1 MTKFKRIILCAVTVL
16 MTFTAMARGN
26 AKLPNLFNQVDQVAM
41 NEWVDSV
48 FNSLSADA
56 RIGQLIVA
64 AVTPSGNEATRDLV
78 RRLVTQNLVGGL
90 IYENSSMADQAD
102 VTNLAQSLA
111 TVPLMITIDGEWG
124 LGMRLKEVPN
134 FPRNLI
140 LGAIDD
146 DILLYNYGREV
157 ARQCRRMGIQ
167 VNFAPVL
174 DVNDNPLNP
183 VIGNRSFGE
192 SPELVARHAIAFGR
206 GLEDGGVMAVG
217 KHFPGH
223 GSSSEDSHKTLP
235 VINKTMQE
243 INTCELVPFRRFI
256 EAGLSGI
263 LTAHLLVP
271 AIDGGTAPTSL
282 SAGCVNDVLRDQL
295 NFDGLIFTDALNMK
309 GATQLLKGS
318 ACVNALLAGNDVLL
332 MPENIS
338 DEIAAV
344 KAAVSNGELSQNVI
358 DERCK
363 KILRYKY
370 ALGLTSRQHVNTS
383 NLANDVNSQ
392 QAEVL
397 RRQLTAGSI
406 TVIKNND
413 NILPIHN
420 LQSRHIAVATIGN
433 EKGTAS
439 KFTRRCAD
447 YAEVKRFDLAKAGS
461 AANLAE
467 QLHDGHFN
475 TIIVEVGE
483 DNAENRTA
491 LETVAKKCKNIV
503 AVLTCKPYD
512 IKNYGKVITNKHV
525 KAVVLTYENSTLAED
540 YAAQT
545 IFGGNAAGGNLPISL
560 AFEGKKTR
568 YEAGDGIHY
577 DVTRLGYSI
586 PAEVGLDNRLSAQI
600 DSVCRLGVQQ
610 HAFPGCQ
617 VIVARHGK
625 VVYKGSFGAINYGDP
640 VKVDDNTLYGL
651 ASVSKATGTISGVM
665 KAFDDGKFR
674 LDDKA
679 SQYIPGLRDGDKEDI
694 TFRDLLYHETGMP
707 ASLNM
712 WYMMMDPNSYSGDL
726 IAGAEDANHTVK
738 IMNGAWG
745 HKDAKMRTDIL
756 SKVKTDKFNIAI
768 ADGLWGGRVTYD
780 SIMNRMYHA
789 KLGKKKYLYSC
800 CNFSLL
806 ADAVQRMTHSPLNYY
821 VNNYI
826 FAPLGAYHTM
836 YRPLSKFSRDEIAY
850 TEVDT
855 YLRRQHIHGYVHD
868 ELAAFSGGVQGNAGL
883 FSNAND
889 LAKLFQMW
897 LNGGTYGGVRLL
909 KASTVETFMTQ
920 KSPNSHRGLGFD
932 KPVVGDPDASN
943 TCAEATP
950 ETFGHTGFTGTC
962 FWVDPKNDMFY
973 IFLSNRV
980 CPTRNNPNFGRISA
994 RSHIQS
1000 LIYKAIRDE

>member
-1 MTKFKRIILCAVTVL
+1 MRGFRRFALVIVAAVLTL
-16 MTFTAMARGN
+16 SAAGRSTS
-26 AKLPNLFNQVDQVAM
+26 KLPNLFNQVDQVAM
-41 NEWVDSV
+41 NQWVDSV
-48 FNSLSADA
+48 FNSLSAEG

-64 AVTPSGNEATRDLV
+64 TVTPRSNDATREAV
-78 RRLVTQNLVGGL
+78 RRYVSQNLVGGL
-90 IYENSSMADQAD
+90 IYEGSTIAEQAE

-111 TVPLMITIDGEWG
+111 SVPLMITIDGEWG

-134 FPRNLI
+134 FQRNLI
-140 LGAIDD
+140 LGALDD
-146 DILLYNYGREV
+146 DMLLYEYGREV

-183 VIGNRSFGE
+183 VIGDRSFGE
-192 SPELVARHAIAFGR
+192 SPELVARHAIAFAR

-271 AIDGGTAPTSL
+271 AIDNGKAPTSL
-282 SAGCVNDVLRDQL
+282 SAGCVNDVLRNQL

-309 GATQLLKGS
+309 GATQMLNGS
-318 ACVNALLAGNDVLL
+318 PCVNALLAGNDVLL
-332 MPENIS
+332 MPENVAS
-338 DEIAAV
+338 EIAAI
-344 KAAVSNGELSQNVI
+344 KAAVNDGTISQSVI

-370 ALGLTSRQHVNTS
+370 ALGLSQQQHVNTG
-383 NLANDVNSQ
+383 NLLRDVNSSW
-392 QAEVL
+392 ASVL
-397 RRQLTAGSI
+397 QRQLIAGSI

-413 NILPIHN
+413 DILPIHN

-439 KFTRRCAD
+439 MFTRRCAD
-447 YAEVKRFDLAKAGS
+447 YAQVKRFDLAVAGGS
-461 AANLAE
+461 DALAE
-467 QLHDGHFN
+467 QLQDGHFN
-475 TIIVEVGE
+475 TIIVEVGDDSE
-483 DNAENRTA
+483 ANRAALNA
-491 LETVAKKCKNIV
+491 VVKKCKNV
-503 AVLTCKPYD
+503 VVVLTCKPYD
-512 IKNYGKVITNKHV
+512 IRNYGTAITHKHV
-525 KAVVLTYENSTLAED
+525 KAAVLTYENSTLAED

-545 IFGGNAAGGNLPISL
+545 IFGGNAAGGILPISL
-560 AFEGKKTR
+560 AFDGKKTR

-577 DVTRLGYSI
+577 NANRLGYTI
-586 PAEVGLDNRLSAQI
+586 PAEVGLDSRLTAQI

-625 VVYKGSFGAINYGDP
+625 VVYKGSFGAIDYNNP
-640 VKVDDNTLYGL
+640 VKVDDNTLFGL

-679 SQYIPGLRDGDKEDI
+679 SEYIPGLRDSDKEDI

-712 WYMMMDPNSYSGDL
+712 WYMMMDDKSYTGDL
-726 IAGAEDANHTVK
+726 IAGAEDATHTIK

-756 SKVKTDKFNIAI
+756 SPVKTDKFNIAI

-789 KLGKKKYLYSC
+789 KLGKKRYLYSC

-836 YRPLSKFSRDEIAY
+836 YRPLSKFTRDEIAY
-850 TEVDT
+850 TEKDT

-889 LAKLFQMW
+889 LAKLLQMW

-909 KASTVETFMTQ
+909 KASTVETFTTQ

-1000 LIYKAIRDE
+1000 LIFKAIRD

>member
-1 MTKFKRIILCAVTVL
+1 MTKFKRILMLLVAVSLC
-16 MTFTAMARGN
+16 MSAMGRSATR
-26 AKLPNLFNQVDQVAM
+26 LPNLFNQVDQVAM
-41 NEWVDSV
+41 NQWVDSV
-48 FNSLSADA
+48 FNSLTPEG
-56 RIGQLIVA
+56 RVGQLIIA
-64 AVTPSGNEATRDLV
+64 AVTPSGNDATRELV
-78 RRLVTQNLVGGL
+78 KRLVTQNLVGGL
-90 IYENSSMADQAD
+90 IYEESSIADQAA

-111 TVPLMITIDGEWG
+111 AVPLMITIDGEWG

-134 FPRNLI
+134 FQRNLI
-140 LGAIDD
+140 LGALDD
-146 DILLYNYGREV
+146 DMLLYEYGREV
-157 ARQCRRMGIQ
+157 ARQCRRMGIH

-183 VIGNRSFGE
+183 VIGDRSFGE
-192 SPELVARHAIAFGR
+192 SPELVARHAIAFAR

-235 VINKTMQE
+235 VINKSLQE

-256 EAGLSGI
+256 DSGLSGI

-271 AIDGGTAPTSL
+271 AIEGGKAPTSL
-282 SAGCVNDVLRDQL
+282 SPDCVGKLLRDDMG
-295 NFDGLIFTDALNMK
+295 FEGLIFTDALNMK
-309 GATQLLKGS
+309 GATQMLKGS

-332 MPENIS
+332 MPENVS
-338 DEIAAV
+338 AEVAAV
-344 KAAVSNGELSQNVI
+344 LHAVNSGVISQSVI

-363 KILRYKY
+363 KMLRYKY
-370 ALGLTSRQHVNTS
+370 ALQLTGPQHVNTA
-383 NLANDVNSQ
+383 NLVNDVNSSR
-392 QAEVL
+392 ATVL
-397 RRQLTAGSI
+397 KRQLTAGSI

-433 EKGTAS
+433 EDGTAS
-439 KFTRRCAD
+439 MFTRRCAD
-447 YAEVKRFDLAKAGS
+447 YAEVKRFDLDKVGS
-461 AANLAE
+461 ASDLAE

-475 TIIVEVGE
+475 TIIVEVGA
-483 DNAENRTA
+483 DNAANRAA
-491 LETVAKKCKNIV
+491 LNAVVKKCKNLIV
-503 AVLTCKPYD
+503 VLTCKPYE
-512 IKNYGKVITNKHV
+512 IKNYGAAVTNKHV
-525 KAVVLTYENSTLAED
+525 KAVVLTYQNNKLAED

-545 IFGGNAAGGNLPISL
+545 IFGGNAAGGNLPVSL
-560 AFEGKKTR
+560 SFEGKKTR
-568 YEAGDGIHY
+568 YDAGHGIHY
-577 DVTRLGYSI
+577 PATRLGYSI
-586 PAEVGLDNRLSAQI
+586 PAEVGLDARLTAQI

-625 VVYKGSFGAINYGDP
+625 VVYKGSFGTIDYGSK
-640 VKVDDNTLYGL
+640 VKVDDNTLFGL

-665 KAFDDGKFR
+665 KAFDDGKFD

-679 SQYIPGLRDGDKEDI
+679 SQYIPGLRNGDKEDI

-712 WYMMMDPNSYSGDL
+712 WQMMMDPKTYSGVL
-726 IAGAEDANHTVK
+726 IAGAEDANHPIKV
-738 IMNGAWG
+738 MNGAWG
-745 HKDAKMRTDIL
+745 HKDAKLRTDIL
-756 SKVKTDKFNIAI
+756 STHKTDKFNIAI
-768 ADGLWGGRVTYD
+768 ADGIWGGRVTYD
-780 SIMNRMYHA
+780 SIMNRIYHA

-836 YRPLSKFSRDEIAY
+836 YRPLSKFGRDDIAY

-909 KASTVETFMTQ
+909 KASTVETFTTQ

-932 KPVVGDPDASN
+932 KPVIGDPDASN
-943 TCAEATP
+943 TCPEATP

-994 RSHIQS
+994 RSHINT
-1000 LIYKAIRDE
+1000 LIYRAIKD

>member
-1 MTKFKRIILCAVTVL
+1 MTKFNRVLLLAVSLVL
-16 MTFTAMARGN
+16 ALSAAARSN
-26 AKLPNLFNQVDQVAM
+26 NRLPNLFNKVDQVAM

-48 FNSLSADA
+48 FNSLSPEA

-64 AVTPSGNEATRDLV
+64 SLTPSSNEATRDLV
-78 RRLVTQNLVGGL
+78 RRLVTQNMVGGL
-90 IYENSSMADQAD
+90 IYESSSAAEQAEI
-102 VTNLAQSLA
+102 TNLAQSLSA
-111 TVPLMITIDGEWG
+111 VPLMITIDGEWG
-124 LGMRLKEVPN
+124 LGMRLKDVPN

-140 LGAIDD
+140 LGAIDND
-146 DILLYNYGREV
+146 MLLYEYGREV

-183 VIGNRSFGE
+183 IIGTRSFGE
-192 SPELVARHAIAFGR
+192 SPELVARHAIAFAR

-223 GSSSEDSHKTLP
+223 GSSNGDSHKMLP
-235 VINKTMQE
+235 VIEKTMQE

-256 EAGLSGI
+256 DAGLSGI

-271 AIDGGTAPTSL
+271 AIDGGKAPTSL
-282 SAGCVNDVLRDQL
+282 STDCINDVLRDQL
-295 NFDGLIFTDALNMK
+295 DFNGLIFTDALNMK
-309 GATQLLKGS
+309 GATQMLKGS
-318 ACVNALLAGNDVLL
+318 VCVNALLAGNDVLL
-332 MPENIS
+332 MPENIG
-338 DEIAAV
+338 DEIKAI
-344 KAAVSNGELSQNVI
+344 KAAVESGKLSQSVI
-358 DERCK
+358 DEHCK

-370 ALGLTSRQHVNTS
+370 ALDLTGRQHINTA
-383 NLANDVNSQ
+383 NLLNEVNSQ
-392 QAEVL
+392 RAEVL
-397 RRQLTAGSI
+397 KRQLTAGSI

-433 EKGTAS
+433 DKGTTS

-447 YAEVKRFDLAKAGS
+447 YAEVKRFDLAQAGS
-461 AANLAE
+461 AHELAE

-483 DNAENRTA
+483 DNEANRAA
-491 LETVAKKCKNIV
+491 LETVAKKCKNVIV
-503 AVLTCKPYD
+503 VITCKPYD
-512 IKNYGKVITNKHV
+512 IKNYGNAITHKHV
-525 KAVVLTYENSTLAED
+525 KAVVLTYQNSTLAED

-545 IFGGNAAGGNLPISL
+545 IFGGNAANGNLPVSL
-560 AFEGKKTR
+560 SFKGKKTR
-568 YEAGDGIHY
+568 FDAGHGIHY
-577 DVTRLGYSI
+577 PANRLGYTI
-586 PAEVGLDNRLSAQI
+586 PAEVGMDNCLTAKI

-625 VVYKGSFGAINYGDP
+625 VVYKGSFGAIDYG
-640 VKVDDNTLYGL
+640 
-651 ASVSKATGTISGVM
+651 SSISGVM

-707 ASLNM
+707 ASLDM
-712 WYMMMDPNSYSGDL
+712 WKMMMDPNTYSGVL
-726 IAGAEDANHTVK
+726 IAGAEDATHPIKV
-738 IMNGAWG
+738 MNGAWG
-745 HKDAKMRTDIL
+745 HKDAKLRTDIL
-756 SKVKTDKFNIAI
+756 STHKTDKFNIAI
-768 ADGLWGGRVTYD
+768 ADGIWGGRVTYD

-836 YRPLSKFSRDEIAY
+836 YRPLSKFPRDEIAY

-889 LAKLFQMW
+889 LAKLLQMW

-909 KASTVETFMTQ
+909 KASTVETFTTQ

-932 KPVVGDPDASN
+932 KPVVGNPDASN

-950 ETFGHTGFTGTC
+950 ETYGHTGFTGTC

-980 CPTRNNPNFGRISA
+980 SPTRNNPNFGRISA

-1000 LIYKAIRDE
+1000 LIYRSLRE

>member
-1 MTKFKRIILCAVTVL
+1 MTKFKRVL
-16 MTFTAMARGN
+16 LFAITAALTLMGSARGTN
-26 AKLPNLFNQVDQVAM
+26 DQPYLFNDVDQVAM
-41 NEWVDSV
+41 ERWVDSV
-48 FNSLSADA
+48 FNSMSPDA
-56 RIGQLIVA
+56 RIGQLIIA
-64 AVTPSGNEATRDLV
+64 AVTPSTNDATRALV
-78 RRLVTQNLVGGL
+78 QRLVTQNMVGGL
-90 IYENSSMADQAD
+90 IYEKSTIAEQAS

-124 LGMRLKEVPN
+124 LGMRLKDVPN
-134 FPRNLI
+134 FQRNLI
-140 LGAIDD
+140 LGAVDND
-146 DILLYNYGREV
+146 MLLYEYGREV

-174 DVNDNPLNP
+174 DVNDNPQNP
-183 VIGNRSFGE
+183 VIGDRSFGE
-192 SPELVARHAIAFGR
+192 NPELVARHAIAFAR

-235 VINKTMQE
+235 VINKSMQE
-243 INTCELVPFRRFI
+243 INTCELLPFRKFI
-256 EAGLSGI
+256 DAGLSGI

-271 AIDGGTAPTSL
+271 AIEDEQAPTSL
-282 SAGCVNDVLRDQL
+282 SRTSVTTLLRDHM
-295 NFDGLIFTDALNMK
+295 NFKGLIFTDALNMK
-309 GATQLLKGS
+309 GATQLLHGS

-332 MPENIS
+332 MPE
-338 DEIAAV
+338 DVAAEITAIKNAV
-344 KAAVSNGELSQNVI
+344 AGGTLQQSVI

-370 ALGLTSRQHVNTS
+370 ALNLTSPQHVSTN
-383 NLANDVNSQ
+383 NLVNDVNSQ
-392 QAEVL
+392 YAGVL
-397 RRQLTAGSI
+397 KRQLMAGSI

-433 EKGTAS
+433 ENGTAS
-439 KFTRRCAD
+439 TFQRRCAD
-447 YAEVKRFDLAKAGS
+447 YAQVSRFDLAKSGS
-461 AANLAE
+461 ASALAE

-483 DNAENRTA
+483 DNAANRATLDA
-491 LETVAKKCKNIV
+491 VVKKCKNIIV
-503 AVLTCKPYD
+503 VITSKPYD
-512 IKNYGKVITNKHV
+512 IKNYGKAITHKHV

-545 IFGGNAAGGNLPISL
+545 IFGGNAANGNLPVSL
-560 AFEGKKTR
+560 SFEGKKTR
-568 YEAGDGIHY
+568 YEAGHGIHY
-577 DVTRLGYSI
+577 PANRLGYSI
-586 PAEVGLDNRLSAQI
+586 PAEVGLDNRLTAQI

-625 VVYKGSFGAINYGDP
+625 VVYKGSFGAIDYGSNY
-640 VKVDDNTLYGL
+640 KVDDNTLFGL
-651 ASVSKATGTISGVM
+651 ASVSKATGTISAVM
-665 KAFDDGKFR
+665 KAYDDGKFR

-679 SQYIPGLRDGDKEDI
+679 SEYIPGLRDDDKEDI

-712 WYMMMDPNSYSGDL
+712 WYMMMDPKTYSGEL
-726 IAGAEDANHTVK
+726 IVGAEDANHPIK

-745 HKDAKMRTDIL
+745 HKDAKLRTDIL
-756 SKVKTDKFNIAI
+756 SKTKTNKFNIAI
-768 ADGLWGGRVTYD
+768 ADGIWGGRVTYD

-836 YRPLSKFSRDEIAY
+836 YRPLSKFPREEIAY
-850 TEVDT
+850 TEKDT

-909 KASTVETFMTQ
+909 KASTVETFTTQ

-932 KPVVGDPDASN
+932 KPVVGDPEASN

-980 CPTRNNPNFGRISA
+980 SPTRNNPNFGRISA
-994 RSHIQS
+994 RSHIHS
-1000 LIYKAIRDE
+1000 LIYRAIRE

>member
-1 MTKFKRIILCAVTVL
+1 MTIFKRILMLLVAVSLC
-16 MTFTAMARGN
+16 MSAMGRSATR
-26 AKLPNLFNQVDQVAM
+26 LPNLFNQVDQVAM
-41 NEWVDSV
+41 NQWVDSV
-48 FNSLSADA
+48 FNSLTPEG
-56 RIGQLIVA
+56 RVGQLIIA
-64 AVTPSGNEATRDLV
+64 AVTPSGNDATRELV
-78 RRLVTQNLVGGL
+78 KRLVTQNLVGGL
-90 IYENSSMADQAD
+90 IYEESSIADQAA

-111 TVPLMITIDGEWG
+111 AVPLMITIDGEWG

-134 FPRNLI
+134 FQRNLI
-140 LGAIDD
+140 LGALDD
-146 DILLYNYGREV
+146 DMLLYEYGREV
-157 ARQCRRMGIQ
+157 ARQCRRMGIH

-183 VIGNRSFGE
+183 VIGDRSFGE
-192 SPELVARHAIAFGR
+192 SPELVARHAIAFAR

-235 VINKTMQE
+235 VINKSLQE

-256 EAGLSGI
+256 DSGLSGI

-271 AIDGGTAPTSL
+271 AIEGGKAPTSL
-282 SAGCVNDVLRDQL
+282 SPDCVGKLLRDDMG
-295 NFDGLIFTDALNMK
+295 FEGLIFTDALNMK
-309 GATQLLKGS
+309 GATQMLKGS

-332 MPENIS
+332 MPENVGAEVS
-338 DEIAAV
+338 AV
-344 KAAVSNGELSQNVI
+344 LHAVNSGVISQNVI

-363 KILRYKY
+363 KMLRYKY
-370 ALGLTSRQHVNTS
+370 ALQLTGPQHVNTA
-383 NLANDVNSQ
+383 NLVNDVNSSR
-392 QAEVL
+392 ATVL
-397 RRQLTAGSI
+397 KRQLTAGSI

-433 EKGTAS
+433 DDGTAS
-439 KFTRRCAD
+439 MFTRRCAD
-447 YAEVKRFDLAKAGS
+447 YAEVKRFDLDKVGS
-461 AANLAE
+461 ASDLAE

-475 TIIVEVGE
+475 TIIVEVGA
-483 DNAENRTA
+483 DNAANRAA
-491 LETVAKKCKNIV
+491 LNAVVKKCKNLIV
-503 AVLTCKPYD
+503 VLTCKPYE
-512 IKNYGKVITNKHV
+512 IKNYGAAVTNKHV
-525 KAVVLTYENSTLAED
+525 KAVVLTYQNNKLAED

-545 IFGGNAAGGNLPISL
+545 IFGGNAAGGNLPVSL
-560 AFEGKKTR
+560 SFEGKKTR
-568 YEAGDGIHY
+568 YDAGHGIHY
-577 DVTRLGYSI
+577 PATRLGYSI
-586 PAEVGLDNRLSAQI
+586 PAEVGLDARLTAQI

-625 VVYKGSFGAINYGDP
+625 VVYKGSFGTIDYGSK
-640 VKVDDNTLYGL
+640 VKVDDNTLFGL

-665 KAFDDGKFR
+665 KAFDDGKFD

-679 SQYIPGLRDGDKEDI
+679 SQYIPGLRNGDKEDI

-712 WYMMMDPNSYSGDL
+712 WQMMMDPKTYSGVL
-726 IAGAEDANHTVK
+726 IAGAEDANHPIKV
-738 IMNGAWG
+738 MNGAWG
-745 HKDAKMRTDIL
+745 HKDAKLRTDIL
-756 SKVKTDKFNIAI
+756 STHKTDKFNIAI
-768 ADGLWGGRVTYD
+768 ADGIWGGRVTYD
-780 SIMNRMYHA
+780 SIMNRIYHA

-836 YRPLSKFSRDEIAY
+836 YRPLSKFGRDDIAY

-909 KASTVETFMTQ
+909 KASTVETFTTQ

-932 KPVVGDPDASN
+932 KPVIGDPDASN
-943 TCAEATP
+943 TCPEATP

-994 RSHIQS
+994 RSHINT
-1000 LIYKAIRDE
+1000 LIYRAIKD

>member
-1 MTKFKRIILCAVTVL
+1 MTKFNRVLLLVVTLVITL
-16 MTFTAMARGN
+16 SAAARSN
-26 AKLPNLFNQVDQVAM
+26 TRLPNLFNQVDQVAM

-48 FNSLSADA
+48 FDSLSPEA

-78 RRLVTQNLVGGL
+78 RRLVTQNMVGGL
-90 IYENSSMADQAD
+90 IYENSSMADQAA

-111 TVPLMITIDGEWG
+111 AVPLMITIDGEWG

-140 LGAIDD
+140 LGAIDND
-146 DILLYNYGREV
+146 VLLYEYGREV
-157 ARQCRRMGIQ
+157 ARQCRLMGIQ

-192 SPELVARHAIAFGR
+192 SPELVARHAIAFAR

-223 GSSSEDSHKTLP
+223 GNSSEDSHKTLP

-256 EAGLSGI
+256 DAGLSGI

-282 SAGCVNDVLRDQL
+282 SSGCINDVLRDQL
-295 NFDGLIFTDALNMK
+295 DFSGLIFTDALNMK

-332 MPENIS
+332 MPENIG

-344 KAAVSNGELSQNVI
+344 KAAVANGTLNQSII

-370 ALGLTSRQHVNTS
+370 ALNLTSPQHVNTA
-383 NLANDVNSQ
+383 NLQNEVNSQ
-392 QAEVL
+392 RSSVL
-397 RRQLTAGSI
+397 KRQLTASSI

-413 NILPIHN
+413 NILPVHN

-439 KFTRRCAD
+439 TFTRRCAD
-447 YAEVKRFDLAKAGS
+447 YAQVSRYDLAKSGS
-461 AANLAE
+461 ADVLAD

-475 TIIVEVGE
+475 TIIVEVG
-483 DNAENRTA
+483 DDSDASRSALNAVVKR
-491 LETVAKKCKNIV
+491 CKNLV
-503 AVLTCKPYD
+503 VVLTCKPYD
-512 IKNYGKVITNKHV
+512 IKKYGTAITNKHV
-525 KAVVLTYENSTLAED
+525 KAVVLTYDNSTLTED

-545 IFGGNAAGGNLPISL
+545 IFGGNAANGNLPISL
-560 AFEGKKTR
+560 SFEGKKTR

-577 DVTRLGYSI
+577 DATRLGYTI
-586 PAEVGLDNRLSAQI
+586 PAEVGLDNRLTAQI

-625 VVYKGSFGAINYGDP
+625 VIYKGSFGAIDYGNP
-640 VKVDDNTLYGL
+640 VKVDDNTLFGL

-679 SQYIPGLRDGDKEDI
+679 SEYIPGLRDGDKEDI

-712 WYMMMDPNSYSGDL
+712 WYMMMDDKSYTGEL
-726 IAGAEDANHTVK
+726 IAGAEDATHTIK

-756 SKVKTDKFNIAI
+756 SRVKTDKFNIAI

-789 KLGKKKYLYSC
+789 KLGKKRYLYSC

-806 ADAVQRMTHSPLNYY
+806 ADAVQRITHSPLNYY

-909 KASTVETFMTQ
+909 KASTIETFTTQ

-932 KPVVGDPDASN
+932 KPVVGDPEASN

-950 ETFGHTGFTGTC
+950 ETYGHTGFTGTC

-1000 LIYKAIRDE
+1000 LIYRAIRD

>member
-1 MTKFKRIILCAVTVL
+1 MTKFKRILMLLVAVSLC
-16 MTFTAMARGN
+16 MSAMGRSATR
-26 AKLPNLFNQVDQVAM
+26 LPNLFNQVDQVAM
-41 NEWVDSV
+41 NQWVDSV
-48 FNSLSADA
+48 FNSLTPEG
-56 RIGQLIVA
+56 RVGQLIIA
-64 AVTPSGNEATRDLV
+64 AVTPSGNDATRELV
-78 RRLVTQNLVGGL
+78 KRLVTQNLVGGL
-90 IYENSSMADQAD
+90 IYEESSIADQAA

-111 TVPLMITIDGEWG
+111 AVPLMITIDGEWG

-134 FPRNLI
+134 FQRNLI
-140 LGAIDD
+140 LGALDD
-146 DILLYNYGREV
+146 DMLLYEYGREV
-157 ARQCRRMGIQ
+157 ARQCRRMGIH

-183 VIGNRSFGE
+183 VIGDRSFGE
-192 SPELVARHAIAFGR
+192 SPELVARHAIAFAR

-235 VINKTMQE
+235 VINKSLQE

-256 EAGLSGI
+256 DSGLSGI

-271 AIDGGTAPTSL
+271 AIEGGKAPTSL
-282 SAGCVNDVLRDQL
+282 SPDCVGKLLRDDMG
-295 NFDGLIFTDALNMK
+295 FEGLIFTDALNMK
-309 GATQLLKGS
+309 GATQMLKGS

-332 MPENIS
+332 MPENVGA
-338 DEIAAV
+338 EVAAV
-344 KAAVSNGELSQNVI
+344 LHAVNSGVISQSAI

-363 KILRYKY
+363 KMLRYKY
-370 ALGLTSRQHVNTS
+370 ALQLTGPQHVNTA
-383 NLANDVNSQ
+383 NLVNDVNSSR
-392 QAEVL
+392 ATVL
-397 RRQLTAGSI
+397 KRQLTAGSI

-433 EKGTAS
+433 EDGTAS
-439 KFTRRCAD
+439 MFTRRCAD
-447 YAEVKRFDLAKAGS
+447 YAEVKRFDLDKVGS
-461 AANLAE
+461 ASDLAE

-475 TIIVEVGE
+475 TIIVEVGA
-483 DNAENRTA
+483 DNAANRAA
-491 LETVAKKCKNIV
+491 LNAVVKKCKNLIV
-503 AVLTCKPYD
+503 VLTCKPYE
-512 IKNYGKVITNKHV
+512 IKNYGAAVTNKHV
-525 KAVVLTYENSTLAED
+525 KAVVLTYQNNKLAED

-545 IFGGNAAGGNLPISL
+545 IFGGNAAGGNLPVSL
-560 AFEGKKTR
+560 SFEGKKTR
-568 YEAGDGIHY
+568 YDAGHGIHY
-577 DVTRLGYSI
+577 PATRLGYSI
-586 PAEVGLDNRLSAQI
+586 PAEVGLDARLTAQI

-625 VVYKGSFGAINYGDP
+625 VVYKGSFGTIDYGSK
-640 VKVDDNTLYGL
+640 VKVDDNTLFGL

-665 KAFDDGKFR
+665 KAFDDGKFD

-679 SQYIPGLRDGDKEDI
+679 SQYIPGLRNGDKEDI

-712 WYMMMDPNSYSGDL
+712 WQMMMDPKTYSGVL
-726 IAGAEDANHTVK
+726 IAGAEDANHPIKV
-738 IMNGAWG
+738 MNGAWG
-745 HKDAKMRTDIL
+745 HKDAKLRTDIL
-756 SKVKTDKFNIAI
+756 STHKTDKFNIAI
-768 ADGLWGGRVTYD
+768 ADGIWGGRVTYD
-780 SIMNRMYHA
+780 SIMNRIYHA

-836 YRPLSKFSRDEIAY
+836 YRPLSKFGRDDIAY

-909 KASTVETFMTQ
+909 KASTVETFTTQ

-932 KPVVGDPDASN
+932 KPVIGDPDASN
-943 TCAEATP
+943 TCPEATP

-994 RSHIQS
+994 RSHINT
-1000 LIYKAIRDE
+1000 LIYRAIKD

>member
-1 MTKFKRIILCAVTVL
+1 MTKFNRFLLVIATVL
-16 MTFTAMARGN
+16 FSLNVGARDS
-26 AKLPNLFNQVDQVAM
+26 ARLPNLFNKVDQVAM
-41 NEWVDSV
+41 NQWVDSV

-64 AVTPSGNEATRDLV
+64 AVTPGSNDATREIV
-78 RRLVTQNLVGGL
+78 KRLVTQNLVGGL
-90 IYENSSMADQAD
+90 IYERSTIAEQAE

-111 TVPLMITIDGEWG
+111 AVPLMITIDGEWG
-124 LGMRLKEVPN
+124 LGMRLKDVPN
-134 FPRNLI
+134 FQRNLI
-140 LGAIDD
+140 LGALDD
-146 DILLYNYGREV
+146 DMLLYDYGREV

-183 VIGNRSFGE
+183 VIGDRSFGE
-192 SPELVARHAIAFGR
+192 SPELVARHAIAFAR

-223 GSSSEDSHKTLP
+223 GNSSEDSHKTLP
-235 VINKTMQE
+235 VINKTLQE
-243 INTCELVPFRRFI
+243 INTCELVPFRKFI
-256 EAGLSGI
+256 DAGLSGI

-271 AIDGGTAPTSL
+271 AIDGGKSPTSL
-282 SAGCVNDVLRDQL
+282 SGECVSNVLKNQL
-295 NFDGLIFTDALNMK
+295 HFDGLIFTDALNMK

-332 MPENIS
+332 MPENIG
-338 DEIAAV
+338 DEIAAI
-344 KAAVSNGELSQNVI
+344 KAAVARGIIKQSVI

-363 KILRYKY
+363 KMLRYKY
-370 ALGLTSRQHVNTS
+370 ALDLTSRQHVNTS
-383 NLANDVNSQ
+383 HLADDVNSQ
-392 QAEVL
+392 WSGVL
-397 RRQLTAGSI
+397 RRQLIAGSI

-433 EKGTAS
+433 ENGTAS

-447 YAEVKRFDLAKAGS
+447 YAQVKRFDLDKSGT
-461 AANLAE
+461 AARLAE
-467 QLHDGHFN
+467 ELHEGHFN
-475 TIIVEVGE
+475 TIIVEVAGDSE
-483 DNAENRTA
+483 DNRAA
-491 LETVAKKCKNIV
+491 LNAIVKKCKNV
-503 AVLTCKPYD
+503 VVVLTCKPYE
-512 IKNYGKVITNKHV
+512 IQNYGTAITHKHV
-525 KAVVLTYENSTLAED
+525 KAVVLTYENSTLTED

-545 IFGGNAAGGNLPISL
+545 IFGGNAASGNLPISL
-560 AFEGKKTR
+560 TFKGKKTR
-568 YEAGDGIHY
+568 YDAGHGIHY
-577 DVTRLGYSI
+577 AANRLGYSI
-586 PAEVGLDNRLSAQI
+586 PAEVGLDNRLTAQI

-625 VVYKGSFGAINYGDP
+625 VIYKNSFGAIDYNNP
-640 VKVDDNTLYGL
+640 NKVDDNTLFGL

-679 SQYIPGLRDGDKEDI
+679 SQYIPGLRDGDKQDI

-712 WYMMMDPNSYSGDL
+712 WNMMMDPNTFNGTL
-726 IAGAEDANHTVK
+726 ITGAEDATHNIK
-738 IMNGAWG
+738 IMNGSWG
-745 HKDAKMRTDIL
+745 HKDAKLRTDIL
-756 SKVKTDKFNIAI
+756 SRVKTDKFNIAI

-780 SIMNRMYHA
+780 SIMNRIYHA
-789 KLGKKKYLYSC
+789 KLGKKRYLYSC
-800 CNFSLL
+800 CNFCLL

-836 YRPLSKFSRDEIAY
+836 YRPLSKYSRDEIAY
-850 TEVDT
+850 TEKDT

-889 LAKLFQMW
+889 LAKLLQMW

-909 KASTVETFMTQ
+909 KASTVETFTTQ

-932 KPVVGDPDASN
+932 KPVVGNPSASS

-950 ETFGHTGFTGTC
+950 ETYGHTGFTGTC

-980 CPTRNNPNFGRISA
+980 SPTRNNPNFGRISA

-1000 LIYKAIRDE
+1000 LIYRAIRE

>member
-1 MTKFKRIILCAVTVL
+1 MTKFRHILMMAVIVL
-16 MTFTAMARGN
+16 MTFTAMARSN
-26 AKLPNLFNQVDQVAM
+26 AKSPNMFNQVNQVAM
-41 NEWVDSV
+41 NQWVDSV
-48 FNSLSADA
+48 FNSLSPDA

-64 AVTPSGNEATRDLV
+64 AVTPRSNDVTKDAV
-78 RRLVTQNLVGGL
+78 KRLVSQNMVGGL
-90 IYENSSMADQAD
+90 IYENSTIAEQAE

-111 TVPLMITIDGEWG
+111 AVPLMITIDGEWG
-124 LGMRLKEVPN
+124 LGMRLKEVPD
-134 FPRNLI
+134 FQRNLI
-140 LGAIDD
+140 LGALDD
-146 DILLYNYGREV
+146 DMLLYEYGREV
-157 ARQCRRMGIQ
+157 ARQCRRMGIH

-192 SPELVARHAIAFGR
+192 SPELVARHAIAFAR

-235 VINKTMQE
+235 VINKTRQE
-243 INTCELVPFRRFI
+243 INTCELVPFRKFI
-256 EAGLSGI
+256 DAGLSGI

-271 AIDGGTAPTSL
+271 AIDKAQTPTSL
-282 SAGCVNDVLRDQL
+282 SSQCVNTLLRDEMG
-295 NFDGLIFTDALNMK
+295 FDGLIFTDALNMK

-338 DEIAAV
+338 DEIAAI
-344 KAAVSNGELSQNVI
+344 KAAIANGTLSQSVI

-370 ALGLTSRQHVNTS
+370 ALELTGKQHVNTN
-383 NLANDVNSQ
+383 NLVSDINSQ
-392 QAEVL
+392 RAEVL

-413 NILPIHN
+413 NILPVHN
-420 LQSRHIAVATIGN
+420 LQSRHIAIATIGN
-433 EKGTAS
+433 ENGTAS
-439 KFTRRCAD
+439 TFTRRCAD
-447 YAEVKRFDLAKAGS
+447 YAEVSRFDMAKAGS
-461 AANLAE
+461 AKALAE
-467 QLHDGHFN
+467 QLKDGHFN

-483 DNAENRTA
+483 DNEVNRSA
-491 LETVAKKCKNIV
+491 LETIAKQCKNVIV
-503 AVLTCKPYD
+503 VITCKPYD
-512 IKNYGKVITNKHV
+512 IKNYGAAITHKHV
-525 KAVVLTYENSTLAED
+525 KAVVLTYENSTLTED

-545 IFGGNAAGGNLPISL
+545 IFGGNAANGNLPISL
-560 AFEGKKTR
+560 NFKGKKTR
-568 YEAGDGIHY
+568 YDAGHGIHY
-577 DVTRLGYSI
+577 PATRLGYSI
-586 PAEVGLDNRLSAQI
+586 PAEVGLDSRLTAQI

-625 VVYKGSFGAINYGDP
+625 VVYKNSFGTIDYNSP
-640 VKVDDNTLYGL
+640 VKVDDNTLFGL

-665 KAFDDGKFR
+665 KAFDDGKFA
-674 LDDKA
+674 LDEKA
-679 SQYIPGLRDGDKEDI
+679 SKYIPGLRDGDKEDI

-712 WYMMMDPNSYSGDL
+712 WYMMMDANSYTGSL
-726 IAGAEDANHTVK
+726 ITGTQDANHTIK
-738 IMNGAWG
+738 IMDGAWG

-756 SKVKTDKFNIAI
+756 STVKTDRFNIAI

-826 FAPLGAYHTM
+826 FAPLGSYHTM

-909 KASTVETFMTQ
+909 KASTVETFTTQ

-932 KPVVGDPDASN
+932 KPVVGNPDASN

-1000 LIYKAIRDE
+1000 LIYRAIRE

>member
-1 MTKFKRIILCAVTVL
+1 MTKIKSILLLATAVMLSLNV
-16 MTFTAMARGN
+16 TARES
-26 AKLPNLFNQVDQVAM
+26 AKLPNIFNQVDQVAM
-41 NEWVDSV
+41 NSWVDSV
-48 FNSLSADA
+48 FNSMSPEA

-64 AVTPSGNEATRDLV
+64 AVTPSSNDATREQV
-78 RRLVTQNLVGGL
+78 RRLVTKNLVGGL
-90 IYENSSMADQAD
+90 IYENSTMSDQVE

-124 LGMRLKEVPN
+124 LGMRLKEVPD

-140 LGAIDD
+140 LGAIDND
-146 DILLYNYGREV
+146 MLLYEYGREV

-174 DVNDNPLNP
+174 DVNDNQDNP

-192 SPELVARHAIAFGR
+192 SPELVARHAIAFAR
-206 GLEDGGVMAVG
+206 GLEDGGVLAVG

-223 GSSSEDSHKTLP
+223 GSTSEDSHKTLP
-235 VINKTMQE
+235 LINKTMQE
-243 INTCELVPFRRFI
+243 INTCELVPFRKFI

-271 AIDGGTAPTSL
+271 AIDNGKAPSSL
-282 SAGCVNDVLRDQL
+282 SADCVTRVLRDEL
-295 NFDGLIFTDALNMK
+295 HFDGIVFTDALNMK
-309 GATQLLKGS
+309 GATQMLNGS

-332 MPENIS
+332 MPEDITG
-338 DEIAAV
+338 EIAAV
-344 KAAVSNGELSQNVI
+344 QSAVNNGKLSQSII

-370 ALGLTSRQHVNTS
+370 VLGLTERQHVNTA
-383 NLANDVNSQ
+383 NLKKDVNSDK
-392 QAEVL
+392 ADVL
-397 RRQLTAGSI
+397 HRQLTAGSI

-413 NILPIHN
+413 NILPVHN

-433 EKGTAS
+433 QNGTAS

-447 YAEVKRFDLAKAGS
+447 YAEVKRFDLAKAGG
-461 AANLAE
+461 ADALAS

-475 TIIVEVGE
+475 TIIVEVSDDSE
-483 DNAENRTA
+483 ANRAA
-491 LETVAKKCKNIV
+491 LNTVVKKCKNVIV
-503 AVLTCKPYD
+503 VLMCKPYE
-512 IKNYGKVITNKHV
+512 IRNYGTAITNKHV
-525 KAVVLTYENSTLAED
+525 KAVVLNYENSTLAED

-545 IFGGNAAGGNLPISL
+545 IFGGNAANGNLPISL
-560 AFEGKKTR
+560 VFNGKKTR
-568 YEAGDGIHY
+568 YEAGDGVHY
-577 DVTRLGYSI
+577 DATRLGYTI
-586 PAEVGLDNRLSAQI
+586 PAEVGLNSRLTAQI

-640 VKVDDNTLYGL
+640 QKVDDNTLFGL

-679 SQYIPGLRDGDKEDI
+679 SDYIPGLRDGDKEDI

-712 WYMMMDPNSYSGDL
+712 WYMMMDSKSYTGDL

-745 HKDAKMRTDIL
+745 HKDAKLRTDIL
-756 SKVKTDKFNIAI
+756 SRVKTDKFNIAI

-909 KASTVETFMTQ
+909 KASTVETFTTQ

-994 RSHIQS
+994 RSHIHS
-1000 LIYKAIRDE
+1000 LIYKAIKE

>member
-1 MTKFKRIILCAVTVL
+1 MTKFNRILLTVAVIVFSL
-16 MTFTAMARGN
+16 NAMARES

-41 NEWVDSV
+41 NAWVDSV
-48 FNSLSADA
+48 FNSLSPEA

-64 AVTPSGNEATRDLV
+64 GVTPSSNETALNQV
-78 RRLVTQNLVGGL
+78 KRLVTQNLVGGL
-90 IYENSSMADQAD
+90 IYENSSMANQAA

-111 TVPLMITIDGEWG
+111 AVPLMITIDGEWG

-140 LGAIDD
+140 LGAIDND
-146 DILLYNYGREV
+146 KLLYDYGREV

-183 VIGNRSFGE
+183 VIGTRSFGE
-192 SPELVARHAIAFGR
+192 SPELVARHAIAFAR

-223 GSSSEDSHKTLP
+223 GNSSEDSHKTLP

-271 AIDGGTAPTSL
+271 SIDQGKSPTSL
-282 SAGCVNDVLRDQL
+282 SADCVTGVLRDQL
-295 NFDGLIFTDALNMK
+295 NFNGLVFTDALNMK

-344 KAAVSNGELSQNVI
+344 KAAVANGRLSQSVI

-370 ALGLTSRQHVNTS
+370 ALGLTGPQHVNTA
-383 NLANDVNSQ
+383 NLQNEVNSS
-392 QAEVL
+392 QASVL
-397 RRQLTAGSI
+397 RRQLIAGSI

-413 NILPIHN
+413 DILPIHN

-439 KFTRRCAD
+439 MFTRRCAD
-447 YAEVKRFDLAKAGS
+447 YAQIKRFDLAAAGS
-461 AANLAE
+461 SNALAE

-475 TIIVEVGE
+475 TIIVEVGD
-483 DNAENRTA
+483 DNDDNRAA
-491 LETVAKKCKNIV
+491 LNAVVKKCKNVVI
-503 AVLTCKPYD
+503 VLTCKPYD
-512 IKNYGKVITNKHV
+512 IRNYGASITHKHV
-525 KAVVLTYENSTLAED
+525 KAVVLTYENSTLAE
-540 YAAQT
+540 
-545 IFGGNAAGGNLPISL
+545 
-560 AFEGKKTR
+560 TR

-577 DVTRLGYSI
+577 NANRLGYTI
-586 PAEVGLDNRLSAQI
+586 PAEVGLDSRLTAQI

-625 VVYKGSFGAINYGDP
+625 VVYKGSFGAIDYNNP
-640 VKVDDNTLYGL
+640 VKVNDNTLYGL

-679 SQYIPGLRDGDKEDI
+679 SQYIPGLRDGDKENI

-712 WYMMMDPNSYSGDL
+712 WYMMMDDKSYTGEL
-726 IAGAEDANHTVK
+726 ITGAEDATHNIK

-745 HKDAKMRTDIL
+745 HKDAKRRTDIL
-756 SKVKTDKFNIAI
+756 SPVKTDKFNVAI

-780 SIMNRMYHA
+780 SIMNRIYHA
-789 KLGKKKYLYSC
+789 KLGKKRYLYSC
-800 CNFSLL
+800 CNFCLL

-850 TEVDT
+850 TEKDT

-889 LAKLFQMW
+889 LAKLLQMW

-909 KASTVETFMTQ
+909 KASTVETFTTQ

-932 KPVVGDPDASN
+932 KPVVGDPNASN

-1000 LIYKAIRDE
+1000 LIYKAIRE

>member
-1 MTKFKRIILCAVTVL
+1 MTKFKRILLAVAAVAL
-16 MTFTAMARGN
+16 SLSAMARGN
-26 AKLPNLFNQVDQVAM
+26 AKLPNLFNNVNQVAM
-41 NEWVDSV
+41 EQWVDSV
-48 FNSLSADA
+48 FASLSPEA

-64 AVTPSGNEATRDLV
+64 AVTPRSNDATRDLV
-78 RRLVTQNLVGGL
+78 KRLVAQNLVGGL
-90 IYENSSMADQAD
+90 IYENSTIAEQAE

-111 TVPLMITIDGEWG
+111 AVPLMITIDGEWG

-134 FPRNLI
+134 FQRNLI
-140 LGAIDD
+140 LGALNDD
-146 DILLYNYGREV
+146 MLLYEYGREV

-183 VIGNRSFGE
+183 VIGDRSFGE
-192 SPELVARHAIAFGR
+192 SPELVARHAIAFAR

-223 GSSSEDSHKTLP
+223 GNSSEDSHKTLP
-235 VINKTMQE
+235 VINKTLQE
-243 INTCELVPFRRFI
+243 INTCELVPFRKFI
-256 EAGLSGI
+256 DAGLSGI

-271 AIDGGTAPTSL
+271 SIDGGKAPTSL
-282 SAGCVNDVLRDQL
+282 SHECIGTLLRNEMDF
-295 NFDGLIFTDALNMK
+295 NGLIFTDALNMK
-309 GATQLLKGS
+309 GATQMLKGS
-318 ACVNALLAGNDVLL
+318 PCVNALLAGNDVLL
-332 MPENIS
+332 MPDNVT
-338 DEIAAV
+338 DEIAAI
-344 KAAVSNGELSQNVI
+344 KAAIASGKVSQSMI

-370 ALGLTSRQHVNTS
+370 ALDLTSRQQVNMA
-383 NLANDVNSQ
+383 NLESDINSQ
-392 QAEVL
+392 KAAVL
-397 RRQLTAGSI
+397 KRQLTAGSI

-420 LQSRHIAVATIGN
+420 LQSRRIAVATIGN
-433 EKGTAS
+433 ENGTAS
-439 KFTRRCAD
+439 KFQRRCAD
-447 YAEVKRFDLAKAGS
+447 YAEVKRFDLDKAGS
-461 AANLAE
+461 ASALAE

-475 TIIVEVGE
+475 TIIVEVGTDNE
-483 DNAENRTA
+483 DNRAA
-491 LETVAKKCKNIV
+491 LNTVVKKCKNVIV
-503 AVLTCKPYD
+503 VITCKPYE
-512 IKNYGKVITNKHV
+512 IRNYGMAITHKHV

-545 IFGGNAAGGNLPISL
+545 IFGGNAANGNLPISL

-568 YEAGDGIHY
+568 YDAGHGIHY
-577 DVTRLGYSI
+577 DANRLGYSI
-586 PAEVGLDNRLSAQI
+586 PAEVGLDNRLTAQI

-625 VVYKGSFGAINYGDP
+625 IVYKGSFGTIDYGST
-640 VKVDDNTLYGL
+640 VKVNDNTLFGL

-679 SQYIPGLRDGDKEDI
+679 SHYIPGLRDGDKQDI

-712 WYMMMDPNSYSGDL
+712 WQMMMDPNTYSGVL
-726 IAGAEDANHTVK
+726 IAGAEDANHPIKV
-738 IMNGAWG
+738 MNGAWG
-745 HKDAKMRTDIL
+745 HKDAKLRTDIL
-756 SKVKTDKFNIAI
+756 STTKTDKFNIAI
-768 ADGLWGGRVTYD
+768 ADGIWGGRVTYD
-780 SIMNRMYHA
+780 SIMNRMYHV

-826 FAPLGAYHTM
+826 FAPLGAYHTL
-836 YRPLSKFSRDEIAY
+836 YRPLSKFSRDEIAF
-850 TEVDT
+850 TEKDT
-855 YLRRQHIHGYVHD
+855 FLRRQHIHGYVHD

-897 LNGGTYGGVRLL
+897 LNGGTYGGVRML
-909 KASTVETFMTQ
+909 KASTVETFTTQ

-932 KPVVGDPDASN
+932 KPVVGDPEASN
-943 TCAEATP
+943 TCPEATP
-950 ETFGHTGFTGTC
+950 ETYGHTGFTGTC

-980 CPTRNNPNFGRISA
+980 SPTRNNPNFGRISA
-994 RSHIQS
+994 RSHINS
-1000 LIYKAIRDE
+1000 LIYKAIRD

>member
-1 MTKFKRIILCAVTVL
+1 MTKFKRILLAVAAVAL
-16 MTFTAMARGN
+16 SLSAMARGN
-26 AKLPNLFNQVDQVAM
+26 AKLPNLFNNVNQVAM
-41 NEWVDSV
+41 EQWVDSV
-48 FNSLSADA
+48 FASLSPEA

-64 AVTPSGNEATRDLV
+64 AVTPRSNDATRDLV
-78 RRLVTQNLVGGL
+78 KRLVAQNLVGGL
-90 IYENSSMADQAD
+90 IYENSTIAEQAE

-111 TVPLMITIDGEWG
+111 SVPLMITIDGEWG

-134 FPRNLI
+134 FQRNLI
-140 LGAIDD
+140 LGALNDD
-146 DILLYNYGREV
+146 MLLYEYGREV

-183 VIGNRSFGE
+183 VIGDRSFGE
-192 SPELVARHAIAFGR
+192 SPELVARHAIAFAR

-223 GSSSEDSHKTLP
+223 GNSSEDSHKTLP
-235 VINKTMQE
+235 VINKTLQE
-243 INTCELVPFRRFI
+243 INTCELVPFRKFI
-256 EAGLSGI
+256 DAGLSGI

-271 AIDGGTAPTSL
+271 SIDGGKAPTSL
-282 SAGCVNDVLRDQL
+282 SHECIGTLLRNEMDF
-295 NFDGLIFTDALNMK
+295 NGLIFTDALNMK
-309 GATQLLKGS
+309 GATQMLKGS
-318 ACVNALLAGNDVLL
+318 PCVNALLAGNDVLL
-332 MPENIS
+332 MPDNVT
-338 DEIAAV
+338 DEIAAI
-344 KAAVSNGELSQNVI
+344 KAAIASGKLSQSMI

-370 ALGLTSRQHVNTS
+370 ALDLTSRQQVNMA
-383 NLANDVNSQ
+383 NLESDINSQ
-392 QAEVL
+392 KAAVL
-397 RRQLTAGSI
+397 KRQLTAGSI

-420 LQSRHIAVATIGN
+420 LQSRRIAVATIGN
-433 EKGTAS
+433 ENGTAS
-439 KFTRRCAD
+439 KFQRRCAD
-447 YAEVKRFDLAKAGS
+447 YAEVKRFDLDKAGS
-461 AANLAE
+461 ASALAE

-475 TIIVEVGE
+475 TIIVEVGTDNE
-483 DNAENRTA
+483 DNRAA
-491 LETVAKKCKNIV
+491 LNTVVKKCKNVIV
-503 AVLTCKPYD
+503 VITCKPYE
-512 IKNYGKVITNKHV
+512 IRNYGMAITHKHV

-545 IFGGNAAGGNLPISL
+545 IFGGNAANGNLPISL

-568 YEAGDGIHY
+568 YDAGHGIHY
-577 DVTRLGYSI
+577 DANRLGYSI
-586 PAEVGLDNRLSAQI
+586 PAEVGLDNRLTAQI

-625 VVYKGSFGAINYGDP
+625 IVYKGSFGTIDYGST
-640 VKVDDNTLYGL
+640 VKVNDNTLFGL

-679 SQYIPGLRDGDKEDI
+679 SHYIPGLRDGDKQDI

-712 WYMMMDPNSYSGDL
+712 WQMMMDPNTYSGVL
-726 IAGAEDANHTVK
+726 IAGAEDANHPIKV
-738 IMNGAWG
+738 MNGAWG
-745 HKDAKMRTDIL
+745 HKDARLRTDIL
-756 SKVKTDKFNIAI
+756 STTKTDKFNIAI
-768 ADGLWGGRVTYD
+768 ADGIWGGRVTYD
-780 SIMNRMYHA
+780 SIMNRMYHV

-826 FAPLGAYHTM
+826 FAPLGAYHTL
-836 YRPLSKFSRDEIAY
+836 YRPLSKFSRDEIAF
-850 TEVDT
+850 TEKDT
-855 YLRRQHIHGYVHD
+855 FLRRQHIHGYVHD

-897 LNGGTYGGVRLL
+897 LNGGTYGGVRML
-909 KASTVETFMTQ
+909 KASTVETFTTQ

-932 KPVVGDPDASN
+932 KPVVGDPEASN
-943 TCAEATP
+943 TCPEATP
-950 ETFGHTGFTGTC
+950 ETYGHTGFTGTC

-980 CPTRNNPNFGRISA
+980 SPTRNNPNFGRISA
-994 RSHIQS
+994 RSHINS
-1000 LIYKAIRDE
+1000 LIYKAIRD